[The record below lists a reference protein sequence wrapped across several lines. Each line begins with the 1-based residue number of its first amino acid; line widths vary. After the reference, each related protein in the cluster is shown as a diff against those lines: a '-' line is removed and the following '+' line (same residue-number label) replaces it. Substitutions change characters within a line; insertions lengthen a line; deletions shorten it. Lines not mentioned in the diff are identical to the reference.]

1 VVTPPQSTE
10 VLLSGWGRYPVV
22 RSRAQRPEKL
32 TALRAATAA
41 AAGSTLLARGLGRAY
56 GDAALTATG
65 ATILME
71 RLNRMLAFDETTG
84 VLRCEAGVTIR
95 EILETFVPRGWFPP
109 VTPGTKFVTMGG
121 ALACDVHGKNHH
133 RDGSFSNFVPRFT
146 LLTPSGALV
155 QCSPE
160 ETPDLFWATAGGM
173 GLTGIIVELD
183 LRLKPITSAYIVC
196 DSVKARHL
204 DETMEVF
211 DRLEEGSQYSVAWVD
226 TLASGRAL
234 GRGIVMLGNH
244 ALAAEL
250 DEPARARMQRAGVA
264 THLRVPFDLPAGL
277 LNRYTASAF
286 NALYYERQ
294 PGKPIRRFIHY
305 DRYFYPLDFLQDWNR
320 LYGKRGFVQ
329 YQCVV
334 PLDGGPQAL
343 RKILQ
348 LSSAEGRSSMLAV
361 LKRLGPQ
368 EGLLAFPMR
377 GWTLTLDF
385 PVKPGL
391 FAFLDRLDQVVV
403 EAGGRVYLAKDARLN
418 PATFAAMYPR
428 HGRWQTVKSGIDPQG
443 LFASALST
451 RLQMTESQRL
461 AA

>member
-1 VVTPPQSTE
+1 VNPPQSAE
-10 VLLSGWGRYPVV
+10 ALLSGWGRYPVV
-22 RSRAQRPEKL
+22 RSLAQRPEKI
-32 TALRAATAA
+32 TALHAAIEAA
-41 AAGSTLLARGLGRAY
+41 ESTLLARGLGRSY
-56 GDAALTATG
+56 GDAALNGTG

-71 RLNRMLAFDETTG
+71 RLDRMLAFDETTG
-84 VLRCEAGVTIR
+84 VLRCEAGVTIA

-109 VTPGTKFVTMGG
+109 VTPGTKFVTTGG

-146 LLTPSGALV
+146 LLTASGALV
-155 QCSPE
+155 RCSPE

-183 LRLKPITSAYIVC
+183 LRLKPIRSAYVVC

-204 DETMEVF
+204 DEVVETF
-211 DRLEEGSQYSVAWVD
+211 DRLEEGSEYSVAWVD
-226 TLASGRAL
+226 TLASGPAL

-244 ALAAEL
+244 AAAPEL
-250 DEPARARMQRAGVA
+250 DESVRAA
-264 THLRVPFDLPAGL
+264 TSPRLRVPFDLPATL

-286 NALYYERQ
+286 NALYYARQ
-294 PGKPIRRFIHY
+294 RSKQLRRVLHW
-305 DRYFYPLDFLQDWNR
+305 DPYFYPLDFLHDWNR

-334 PLDGGPQAL
+334 PVDGGPLAL

-348 LSSAEGRSSMLAV
+348 LSSAGGWSSFLAV
-361 LKRLGPQ
+361 LKRLGSQ
-368 EGLLAFPMR
+368 QGLLAFPMR

-385 PVKPGL
+385 PVKAGL
-391 FAFLDRLDQVVV
+391 FGFLDRLDQVVL
-403 EAGGRVYLAKDARLN
+403 EAGGRVYLAKDARLS
-418 PATFAAMYPR
+418 PMTFAAMYPQ
-428 HGRWQTVKSGIDPQG
+428 HGRWQTVKSAIDPRG